1 MHSSEAIELTP
12 WAIVSQD
19 GPAASL
25 AVWRIARPNAAAI
38 PDQLPLGA
46 ANESVPVVSI
56 PLIPDEIV
64 QQEGELALAI
74 FSSRAKAEEYQQLSS
89 LAESDGA
96 RTQFVQL
103 AETQLLQVLMAG
115 YRQGMRYAALD
126 PSNHTARQIF
136 VLRDVLRAAQH
147 KLRGQTETPAN

>member
-12 WAIVSQD
+12 WTIVCQD
-19 GPAASL
+19 GSAASL

-46 ANESVPVVSI
+46 GNESVPQISI
-56 PLIPDEIV
+56 PRVPGEII

-74 FSSRAKAEEYQQLSS
+74 FSSRAKAEEYQQLSAS
-89 LAESDGA
+89 AESDGV
-96 RTQFVQL
+96 RTQLVQL

-126 PSNHTARQIF
+126 PSSNTARQIF